1 MGWSKDVKRWLE
13 DAALPFRYSIFAKA
27 EEDLLFPEVYAHCFD
42 YLYRAAKSCILIK
55 KIPDTFYE
63 PFLYQTLF
71 LKGKICVFH
80 RYKSNNDLV
89 ALNCAEASEPSLYYV
104 PKKILV
110 VNPQFKGESYNLT
123 PGEDCEVIYCTSQDM
138 YRYGLETGGLY
149 SLISITARLMADNI
163 VSLNV
168 AQRNTRLTNALAA
181 DDDITKQSI
190 ETVLREMYSGRPYKV
205 VQKTLIDKL
214 ENIPL
219 QQTGTNQN
227 LIQLLETHKY
237 ILSEF
242 YAAIGIDEPQ
252 QMKRERLVTAEVEQG
267 AELPLFNIFDIY
279 ASISEGI
286 DRVNKMFGTEI
297 TVSINPLIMAAFE
310 DSSEAEEDPDPTNK
324 SEEGDLPE
332 MVIQP
337 DPSAA
342 HKPPDIADDQ
352 EEEPE
357 GTAGSSGSE
366 TEDQDPEDDQ
376 PAEDDAGIVGAAVEI
391 VEAAAEIID
400 QVAGGD
406 EDGGQKSGDQRE
418 AGEARENPSEKSA
431 D

>member
-1 MGWSKDVKRWLE
+1 MGWRQDVKRWLE
-13 DAALPFRYSIFAKA
+13 DAALPFRYSIYAPA
-27 EEDLLFPEVYAHCFD
+27 DEDLLFPDAYTHFFD
-42 YLYRAAKSCILIK
+42 YLFRAARSCIVIDNL
-55 KIPDTFYE
+55 PETFYK
-63 PFLYQTLF
+63 PFFMQTL
-71 LKGKICVFH
+71 LLTGKICVF
-80 RYKSNNDLV
+80 RRTNGELV
-89 ALNCAEASEPSLYYV
+89 ALNCAQASEPDLYYV

-138 YRYGLETGGLY
+138 YRYGIETGGLY
-149 SLISITARLMADNI
+149 SLLSITARLMADNV

-190 ETVLREMYSGRPYKV
+190 ELVLREMYSGRPYKV

-267 AELPLFNIFDIY
+267 AELPLFNIYDIY

-342 HKPPDIADDQ
+342 QQPPDIAADQ

-366 TEDQDPEDDQ
+366 TEDQEPEDDQ
-376 PAEDDAGIVGAAVEI
+376 PAEEDAGIVGAAVEI
-391 VEAAAEIID
+391 IEAAAEIID

-406 EDGGQKSGDQRE
+406 EDGQESGDQSE
-418 AGEARENPSEKSA
+418 AGEAREDTSERSA

>member
-1 MGWSKDVKRWLE
+1 MGWSKEVKRWLD
-13 DAALPFRYSIFAKA
+13 DAALPFRYSIYAPA
-27 EEDLLFPEVYAHCFD
+27 DEDLLFKDAYTHFFD
-42 YLYRAAKSCILIK
+42 YLFRAASSCIVIDNL
-55 KIPDTFYE
+55 PETFYK
-63 PFLYQTLF
+63 PFFMQTL
-71 LKGKICVFH
+71 LLTGKICVF
-80 RYKSNNDLV
+80 RRTNSELV
-89 ALNCAEASEPSLYYV
+89 ALNCAQASEPDLYYV

-110 VNPQFKGESYNLT
+110 VNPQFKGESYNLS
-123 PGEDCEVIYCTSQDM
+123 PGVDCEVIYCTSQDM
-138 YRYGLETGGLY
+138 YRYGIETGGLY
-149 SLISITARLMADNI
+149 SLLSITARLMADNV

-242 YAAIGIDEPQ
+242 YAAIGLDEPQ

-267 AELPLFNIFDIY
+267 AELPLFNIYDIY

-286 DRVNKMFGTEI
+286 DRVNKMFETEI

-310 DSSEAEEDPDPTNK
+310 DSSEADEDPDPTNN

-342 HKPPDIADDQ
+342 QQPPDIAADQ

-366 TEDQDPEDDQ
+366 TEDQDPEDEQ
-376 PAEDDAGIVGAAVEI
+376 PAEEDAGIVVAAVEI
-391 VEAAAEIID
+391 IQTAAEIID
-400 QVAGGD
+400 QVSGGD
-406 EDGGQKSGDQRE
+406 EDVRQESGDQSE
-418 AGEARENPSEKSA
+418 AGEAREDTSERSA

>member
-1 MGWSKDVKRWLE
+1 MGWRQDVKRWLE
-13 DAALPFRYSIFAKA
+13 DAALPFRYSIYAPA
-27 EEDLLFPEVYAHCFD
+27 DEDLLFPDAYTHFFD
-42 YLYRAAKSCILIK
+42 YLFRAARSCIVIDNL
-55 KIPDTFYE
+55 PETFYK
-63 PFLYQTLF
+63 PFFMQTL
-71 LKGKICVFH
+71 LLTGKICVF
-80 RYKSNNDLV
+80 RRTNGELV
-89 ALNCAEASEPSLYYV
+89 ALNCAQASEPDLYYV

-138 YRYGLETGGLY
+138 YRYGIETGGLY
-149 SLISITARLMADNI
+149 SLLSITARLMADNV

-181 DDDITKQSI
+181 DDEITKQSI

-214 ENIPL
+214 DNIPL

-279 ASISEGI
+279 ASISDGI

-342 HKPPDIADDQ
+342 QQPPDIAADQ

-366 TEDQDPEDDQ
+366 TEDQEPEDDQ
-376 PAEDDAGIVGAAVEI
+376 PAEEDAGIVGAAVEI
-391 VEAAAEIID
+391 IEAAAEIID

-406 EDGGQKSGDQRE
+406 EDGQESGDQSE
-418 AGEARENPSEKSA
+418 AGEAREDTSEKSA